1 MASRVRFN
9 NVALAIQV
17 MEGKDPQ
24 GVINHIMEVTKADRP
39 IRISRAFDAV
49 RTRILKNDKYRSM
62 EGMKELWRLHDE
74 VARDPEDR
82 SRLASIIKSP
92 ISRIRWA
99 QSQRKNLFTTP
110 ELQQAFGEVKIVV
123 DPFYEFKAPAEVS
136 MMVGEDKKRK
146 IEENHSHQTKPV
158 EEYHFTDEEIDAM
171 IETAK
176 EWCMDTVRDYSQ
188 RCNSLKILE
197 CVGLLTGRRKW
208 EICTSLQIKSVPE
221 SEYQAQIRGIGKQL
235 FESGWATIP
244 LLAPLHVVV
253 AGISRARRYQHTQ
266 GDYSGKRLFP
276 KLTHTRYRDIYCKR
290 AWEQRDMNK
299 FHPTSCSE
307 LWWKCQALR
316 NEMEQ
321 FTNHYTTLVIDRNEP
336 EPDQQQPECKK
347 PRVEVEFG
355 VAAVANPDGGSS
367 EHEFQDLI

>member
-1 MASRVRFN
+1 MRFN
-9 NVALAIQV
+9 NVALALQV
-17 MEGKDPQ
+17 MEAKDPQ
-24 GVINHIMEVTKADRP
+24 GAINHILKVTEHDRP
-39 IRISRAFDAV
+39 MRIAKAFDSV

-82 SRLASIIKSP
+82 TKLANIIKSP
-92 ISRIRWA
+92 INRIRWA
-99 QSQRKNLFTTP
+99 QSQRKNLFVTP
-110 ELQQAFGEVKIVV
+110 ELQEAFGEVKVV
-123 DPFYEFKAPAEVS
+123 QDPFYDFKMPAEIA
-136 MMVGEDKKRK
+136 MKVGEDKKRK
-146 IEENHSHQTKPV
+146 IHENHCHITNAT
-158 EEYHFTDEEIDAM
+158 ETYHFTDEEIDGM

-176 EWCMDTVRDYSQ
+176 SWCLDKDRDYTK

-208 EICTSLQIKSVPE
+208 EICTSLQIKSVPDN
-221 SEYQAQIRGIGKQL
+221 EYQAQIRGIGKRL
-235 FESGWATIP
+235 FEQDWRTIP
-244 LLAPLHVVV
+244 LLAPLDVVV

-290 AWEQRDMNK
+290 AWELRAVNQ
-299 FHPTSCSE
+299 FHPLSCSE
-307 LWWKCQALR
+307 LWWKSQALC

-336 EPDQQQPECKK
+336 RDLEQQPECKK
-347 PRVEVEFG
+347 PRIEIKLGKEE
-355 VAAVANPDGGSS
+355 VANPDGGSS
-367 EHEFQDLI
+367 EHVFQDPV